1 MFNYQT
7 KLVMEARQE
16 LARKNKGVMIVS
28 PPGSGKSVVI
38 AEIARLTA
46 LKGNRILFF
55 VHRRELTR
63 QIEQSMTANGV
74 DMRLVTIDTVQRV
87 WNHIQSLEK
96 PSLIIIDE
104 AHHSKAKTYKK
115 ILDYWPDVPRLGFT
129 ATPWRMSGEG
139 FTDEYSAMVEGPQV
153 QWLIS
158 NQRLAPYDYYAV
170 PLGDFSKLVSHS
182 GQDYTGSSMNEYMKT
197 IAYGDLIGNW
207 KKYAGGRKTICY
219 TPTVDTALEVVQRFQ
234 EAGISAAEAD
244 GKTPTAIRDEVM
256 EGFKTGKYQ
265 VLVNCDLVSEG
276 FNVPECSCVILL
288 RPTKS
293 LVLYLQQAMRCMRYQ
308 PDKRAIILDHV
319 NNWEKFGLP
328 NQDRTWTL
336 ESRKRG
342 KSREGDSEVSGIYQC
357 DYCMGVFMRDEN
369 IVSET
374 DEIKIIECPY
384 CGKQF
389 EIKNE
394 RKDKEL
400 GADDGMELKKIQEVN
415 SGHFKTSKV
424 IRLKDCKT
432 YADLEAFAKQ
442 MNYKHG
448 WVYYQAK
455 ARHLI

>member
-1 MFNYQT
+1 
-7 KLVMEARQE
+7 
-16 LARKNKGVMIVS
+16 MIVS

-38 AEIARLTA
+38 AEIARLTT
-46 LKGNRILFF
+46 LRGNRVLFF

-63 QIEQSMTANGV
+63 QIEQSMAANDV
-74 DMRLVTIDTVQRV
+74 DMQLVTIDTVTRV

-104 AHHSKAKTYKK
+104 AHHSKAKTYQK
-115 ILDYWPDVPRLGFT
+115 IMEFWPDVPRLGFT
-129 ATPWRMSGEG
+129 ATPWRMSGAG
-139 FTDEYSAMVEGPQV
+139 FTDEYSSMVEGPQV

-170 PLGDFSKLVSHS
+170 PLGDFSKLVSYND
-182 GQDYTGSSMNEYMKT
+182 QDYTGSSMNEYMKT

-207 KKYAGGRKTICY
+207 QKYAGGRQTICY

-256 EGFKTGKYQ
+256 EGFKNGKYQ

-319 NNWEKFGLP
+319 NNYEKFGLP
-328 NQDRTWTL
+328 NKDRTWSL
-336 ESRKRG
+336 KSRKRG
-342 KSREGDSEVSGIYQC
+342 KSREGGNEVSGIYQC
-357 DYCMGVFMRDEN
+357 SYCMGVFMRDEN

-374 DEIKIIECPY
+374 DEVKIIECPY

-400 GADDGMELKKIQEVN
+400 GADDGIELKKVQEVN
-415 SGHFKTSKV
+415 SGHFQTQKI
-424 IRLKDCKT
+424 IRLQDCKT
-432 YADLEAFAKQ
+432 YADLQEYARQ
-442 MNYKHG
+442 MNYKPG
-448 WVYYQAK
+448 WAYYRAK